1 MFYTIARAI
10 CRILFKLFFHAHAI
24 GKENIPECGPV
35 LIAPNHVSFLDPVVV
50 GTATRRRIHF
60 MARDDLFTIPVLG
73 WLIKR
78 LNSFPVKRDKSNP
91 EAIKE
96 ALRVLK
102 RGEALLVFPEGT
114 RSPDGKLLPGQLG
127 IGMLAWH
134 SRATIIPTAIIGS
147 EKVLPVGAKWIGKG
161 SIEVRFGKAIT
172 PEEFP
177 EKRKRRETYQAI
189 SDKVMER
196 IKQLKVEG

>member
-10 CRILFKLFFHAHAI
+10 CSILFKLLFHAHAI
-24 GKENIPECGPV
+24 GKENIPESGPV

-50 GTATRRRIHF
+50 GMVTRRRIHF
-60 MARDDLFTIPVLG
+60 MARDDLFTTPVLG

-78 LNSFPVKRDKSNP
+78 LNSFPVKRDKPNP

-102 RGEALLVFPEGT
+102 KGEALLVFPEGT

-127 IGMLAWH
+127 IGMLAWN

-161 SIEVRFGKAIT
+161 SIEVRFGKAVS
-172 PEEFP
+172 P
-177 EKRKRRETYQAI
+177 RKSGTGGKLTRR
-189 SDKVMER
+189 
-196 IKQLKVEG
+196 